1 MARRRRGKRRGGKSK
16 AIPLAPILPVAFV
29 ALNAYKT
36 TGISTATLST
46 MSKDM
51 VGYDPVSKTF
61 SAASAT
67 PFWIGEI
74 MGIVVHKVAN
84 KTINK
89 YVRKATMGYLC
100 L

>member
-1 MARRRRGKRRGGKSK
+1 MARRRGRKHRGGKSK

-36 TGISTATLST
+36 QGLTTNMLSQL
-46 MSKDM
+46 SKDM

-67 PFWIGEI
+67 PFWIGEV
-74 MGIVVHKVAN
+74 MGIIVHKVAN

-89 YVRKATMGYLC
+89 YVRKASFGYLAV
-100 L
+100 